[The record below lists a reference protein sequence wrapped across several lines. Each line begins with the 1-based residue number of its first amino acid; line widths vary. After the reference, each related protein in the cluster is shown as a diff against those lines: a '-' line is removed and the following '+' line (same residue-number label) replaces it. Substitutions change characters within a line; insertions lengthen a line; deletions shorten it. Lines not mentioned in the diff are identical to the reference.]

1 LIPRRSLNATDF
13 EKKFRQIRDNYE
25 YTYGPQIAD
34 WNHLRD
40 GAKPKTTEGTIARE
54 TALANR
60 PVLEYQMRVWVI
72 DGFLDSLN
80 WIQNAGWS
88 NMPPSPNMIPEMSV
102 KSGNKTQKRID
113 YFGYE
118 NDTNRPLLIVE
129 AKRPTDT
136 LPIPIGG
143 ANGEPLSSLIAKG
156 LRKEKKLPRE
166 WPDWLGSLRDYVNSV
181 KAQTNVFPARAVLTN
196 GEWCVVFRDPE
207 ATFSPLGTVRSEDI
221 IVFVSPDDILGRSS
235 EIFSL
240 LEYQIVVGGT
250 EELVPGQLPA
260 SVDVNLIDRLAFALK
275 LRYSISPT
283 AGSSSMPIVTVV
295 PIVLARSFDNSW
307 IRISGGSQP
316 RQLPGEYTPEHI
328 AYHLNSIG
336 QDAQQLMAAVRR
348 QMSLE
353 QPLCSIEEHYGN
365 SESFRA
371 HPGVVRSG
379 DCIILFTGTETHFL
393 RQEPSV
399 VGCPFH
405 DWQQCRKEGVQ
416 QGEIGVFGKW
426 VETPKAFYESGT
438 LHHCAHRDVFAAKQS
453 QVTPKN
459 RSLCGSR
466 SGDDFQAF
474 CEIAPFED
482 YLCCRTCVY
491 DKVCEKSAIL
501 HLPCETRLVQIPM
514 LSTDQSHAH

>member
-1 LIPRRSLNATDF
+1 MIPRRSLNATDF

-25 YTYGPQIAD
+25 YTYGPQIAA

-40 GAKPKTTEGTIARE
+40 GVKPKTAEDTIARE
-54 TALANR
+54 TALADR
-60 PVLEYQMRVWVI
+60 HILEYQMRVWVI
-72 DGFLDSLN
+72 DGFLYSLN

-88 NMPPSPNMIPEMSV
+88 NMPPAPNMIPEMSV
-102 KSGNKTQKRID
+102 KSGSGTQKRID

-118 NDTNRPLLIVE
+118 SDTNRPLLIVE
-129 AKRPTDT
+129 AKRPDDN

-143 ANGEPLSSLIAKG
+143 ANGEPLPSLIAKG
-156 LRKEKKLPRE
+156 LRKEKKLPRD
-166 WPDWLGSLRDYVNSV
+166 WPDWLASLADYVNSI
-181 KAQTNVFPARAVLTN
+181 KAQTNTFPVRAVLTN
-196 GEWCVVFRDPE
+196 GDWCIVFRDPE
-207 ATFSPLGTVRSEDI
+207 ATFSPTGIVRSEDI
-221 IVFVSPDDILGRSS
+221 IVFISSDDILGRAG
-235 EIFSL
+235 EMFSL
-240 LEYQIVVGGT
+240 LEHQTVVGGID
-250 EELVPGQLPA
+250 ELVPGQLPFC
-260 SVDVNLIDRLAFALK
+260 VDVNLIERLAFALK
-275 LRYSISPT
+275 LRYSVSPT

-307 IRISGGSQP
+307 IRISGGGQP
-316 RQLPGEYTPEHI
+316 RQLPGEYTPEFI
-328 AYHLNSIG
+328 AHHLNG
-336 QDAQQLMAAVRR
+336 VEQDANQLMVAVRR
-348 QMSLE
+348 QMNSQ
-353 QPLCSIEEHYGN
+353 QPLCSIEEHYG
-365 SESFRA
+365 SAESFHA
-371 HPGVVRSG
+371 HPGVVKSG
-379 DCIILFTGTETHFL
+379 DCFILFTGAETHFL

-405 DWQQCRKEGVQ
+405 DWQLCRKESVQ

-453 QVTPKN
+453 QVNPKN

-491 DKVCEKSAIL
+491 DKVCEKTAIL
-501 HLPCETRLVQIPM
+501 KLPCEARPVQIVALP
-514 LSTDQSHAH
+514 TT